1 MASAPDQH
9 DYLRTLK
16 RVPRIDEV
24 VMVPAFDAVGATG
37 DLCVTLTA
45 ALAISQRYDKPVI
58 IDRGLEHKQWG
69 MARRFDWSY
78 KFRGGLIVW
87 VS

>member
-1 MASAPDQH
+1 MPDAVIVQ
-9 DYLRTLK
+9 
-16 RVPRIDEV
+16 
-24 VMVPAFDAVGATG
+24 PAFDAVGATG

-58 IDRGLEHKQWG
+58 IDRGTSHKRWG

-78 KFRGGLIVW
+78 TFRGGVIVW